1 MSNLISALDKATD
14 NSGIANIEEI
24 GLQGMITL
32 RGDLSKAAVKKAATS
47 VTGVEMPAQGQANH
61 DGDFGICWMS
71 TDELL
76 VLCPHDQ
83 VADRLAKMHKA
94 LGNAH
99 ALAVDVSDARACLR
113 ISGPSAREVMA
124 KLTPVDLSPDAFKP
138 GMFRRTR
145 MAQVAAAFWVVDRE
159 TFQVVSFRSNA
170 QYVFDLLK
178 VAAQNGS
185 EGGFFK

>member
-61 DGDFGICWMS
+61 NGDFGICWMS

-76 VLCPHDQ
+76 VLCPHDR

-159 TFQVVSFRSNA
+159 TFQVVCFRSNA

-178 VAAQNGS
+178 VAAQKGS
-185 EGGFFK
+185 EVGFFK